1 MDALDH
7 AIIRELEANGRTSN
21 VELAEK
27 IGLTPGPCLRRVQRL
42 ENDGVILG
50 YRAEI
55 DPAAVGRNF
64 EVLLD
69 VDLDGFRRPVV
80 LEFEETMTS
89 FEEVLELHRLFGSP
103 DYHLR
108 VAVADLEAYE
118 QFLTEKVMAIPGI
131 ANVNSRFPMKI
142 LKSLRPGR

>member
-1 MDALDH
+1 MEALDR
-7 AIIRELEANGRTSN
+7 AIITELEKNGRISN
-21 VELAEK
+21 VELAET

-55 DPAAVGRNF
+55 SPDAVGRNF

-69 VDLDGFRRPVV
+69 VDLEGFRRPVV
-80 LEFEETMTS
+80 VEFEETMES
-89 FEEVLELHRLFGSP
+89 FGEVLELHRLFGSP
-103 DYHLR
+103 DYHVR
-108 VAVADLEAYE
+108 IAVESLEAYE
-118 QFLTEKVMAIPGI
+118 RFLTEKVMAIPGI

>member
-7 AIIRELEANGRTSN
+7 AIIDALQENGRISN

-55 DPAAVGRNF
+55 SPAAVGRDF

-69 VDLDGFRRPVV
+69 VDLDGFRRSVV
-80 LEFEETMTS
+80 LEFEETMES
-89 FEEVLELHRLFGSP
+89 FEEVLELHRLFGTP
-103 DYHLR
+103 DYHVR
-108 VAVADLEAYE
+108 IAVQDLDA
-118 QFLTEKVMAIPGI
+118 
-131 ANVNSRFPMKI
+131 
-142 LKSLRPGR
+142 